1 MSQVKLTADS
11 GGGTT
16 SLKAPSSTT
25 SNADVVLKLPVADG
39 SANQVLKTD
48 GSGQLSFTSNAGTTI
63 NNNADNRVITG
74 SGTANTLNAES
85 DVVIDA
91 NGNVG
96 IGTTSPGEKLDI
108 DGNIKLPDNGTVHFG
123 VSDTAFV
130 RGKDS
135 TDGYVLIG
143 TNGTEVARFDT
154 AKTLLMNECPSLDS
168 TAGSINIT
176 GGTSGGRIAFQ
187 GTSTSAGAGL
197 AEVFAHWGTNKV
209 AGMIALSGTDTTN
222 KDDGV
227 LTFLTSSSGPSVTER
242 MRIDSSGRVG
252 IGISNQDNN
261 HLQVVGSSSHGTF
274 MLGGS
279 SNLVSGYRLVYS
291 NSGNTSIEHKLL
303 YHSTNANAQTKYT
316 SGFHTFH
323 TGTGGDERMR
333 IDSSGLL
340 KVGSTTNT
348 DIYNTSG
355 TGNEGAW
362 LVPGGASQFAISNTV
377 VCRMNRK
384 TSNGKILAFYY
395 NGSEVGTIST
405 NANSLPSDRNF
416 KTNISDLNLGL
427 SLVKKLKPSQ
437 YNYKIDND
445 NTPVMYGLI
454 AQELEESLT
463 SEGIT
468 KNSTQL
474 IQHHPTDNS
483 ESDYDVDYTKLVPI
497 LINSIKELATKLEA
511 LETKVAALETKVAAL
526 EAA

>member
-74 SGTANTLNAES
+74 SGTASTLEGEANLTWNGTEFHASGSSGTPQLTIENTSNSAREAALK
-85 DVVIDA
+85 VI
-91 NGNVG
+91 GRH
-96 IGTTSPGEKLDI
+96 S
-108 DGNIKLPDNGTVHFG
+108 NGTVRQLMLKY
-123 VSDTAFV
+123 DNA
-130 RGKDS
+130 D
-135 TDGYVLIG
+135 
-143 TNGTEVARFDT
+143 RFRIHT
-154 AKTLLMNECPSLDS
+154 G
-168 TAGSINIT
+168 GSIP
-176 GGTSGGRIAFQ
+176 IAFE
-187 GTSTSAGAGL
+187 TA
-197 AEVFAHWGTNKV
+197 
-209 AGMIALSGTDTTN
+209 D
-222 KDDGV
+222 
-227 LTFLTSSSGPSVTER
+227 TER
-242 MRIDSSGRVG
+242 MRIDSAGRVGIGDTSPDRELVVKNASSNSSIKIEASNAHTSQLFFSDTDAENVARISVFHGAGQATSNSLLFDLGGTTRMAIDSSGRVG
-252 IGISNQDNN
+252 IRNTSMSSFNDGGDDLVIGDGTDNN
-261 HLQVVGSSSHGTF
+261 DAGITLLSHSSDNGSIFFNDSVDG
-274 MLGGS
+274 
-279 SNLVSGYRLVYS
+279 NLNGLIQYR
-291 NSGNTSIEHKLL
+291 
-303 YHSTNANAQTKYT
+303 HSENAMRFLT
-316 SGFHTFH
+316 SGT
-323 TGTGGDERMR
+323 ERVR
-333 IDSSGLL
+333 INSSGLL

-474 IQHHPTDNS
+474 IQHHPTDDS

-497 LINSIKELATKLEA
+497 LINSVKELATKLEV
-511 LETKVAALETKVAAL
+511 LETEVAALKAA
-526 EAA
+526 

>member
-74 SGTANTLNAES
+74 SGTASTLEGEANLTWNGTEFHASGSSGTPQLTIENTSNSAREAALK
-85 DVVIDA
+85 VI
-91 NGNVG
+91 GRH
-96 IGTTSPGEKLDI
+96 S
-108 DGNIKLPDNGTVHFG
+108 NGTVRQLMLKY
-123 VSDTAFV
+123 DNA
-130 RGKDS
+130 D
-135 TDGYVLIG
+135 
-143 TNGTEVARFDT
+143 RFRIHT
-154 AKTLLMNECPSLDS
+154 G
-168 TAGSINIT
+168 GSIPIT
-176 GGTSGGRIAFQ
+176 FET
-187 GTSTSAGAGL
+187 
-197 AEVFAHWGTNKV
+197 
-209 AGMIALSGTDTTN
+209 TD
-222 KDDGV
+222 
-227 LTFLTSSSGPSVTER
+227 TER

-252 IGISNQDNN
+252 IGDSSPDRE
-261 HLQVVGSSSHGTF
+261 LVVKNA
-274 MLGGS
+274 S
-279 SNLVSGYRLVYS
+279 SNSSIKIEASNAHTSQLFFSDTDTENVARISVFHGSGSDQNSMLFGTAGSTRLAITSAGKVGIGTISPNTLLHIRDTAISQGYGS
-291 NSGNTSIEHKLL
+291 QSSTLLALEDSGDTSFEIASGHNNTSSVFFGDTGASNKGQIN
-303 YHSTNANAQTKYT
+303 YHN
-316 SGFHTFH
+316 
-323 TGTGGDERMR
+323 GTGGDAMSFHANGSERMR

-511 LETKVAALETKVAAL
+511 LETKVAALEAA
-526 EAA
+526 